1 MQARFREEHDPV
13 IGRAVRTFSH
23 DGRDFRYP
31 ALLGGRYEPVG
42 VMGSGGFGILLNA
55 LDRRIFDR
63 HVLIKAAL
71 VGAHELARPRN
82 AALPDA
88 LQEARLRM
96 DHERKMLLHGRLRG
110 VGAIPTLIDWFD
122 DVNPTVRG
130 PHVDPEGKPFTNDD
144 PELWKEA
151 RYLVLGHIDG
161 IQLDVHCR
169 SDRFR
174 RAWLAE
180 TRVLGMYLAST
191 LGSFHVDREY
201 GGTRIH
207 FVYQDLKP
215 ANILVTRFAG
225 QYHLIDF
232 GSFAVVGPGG
242 PQRTEAHTEGYS
254 APERERLSL
263 AESCHPRLDVFSL
276 GVVLS
281 QAIQWGSGADAAPV
295 DAPVDALPV
304 AAEWRAFLGR
314 CRERDPDSRL
324 QTMSQVLA
332 ALEQLAV

>member
-1 MQARFREEHDPV
+1 MHARFREEHDPV
-13 IGRAVRTFSH
+13 IGCDVRIFSH

-42 VMGSGGFGILLNA
+42 VMASGGFGILLHA
-55 LDRRIFDR
+55 LDRRVFER

-82 AALPDA
+82 AALPGA
-88 LQEARLRM
+88 LQEAQLRM
-96 DHERKMLLHGRLRG
+96 GHERKMLLHGRLRS

-130 PHVDPEGKPFTNDD
+130 PHVDPDGQPFTNDD
-144 PELWKEA
+144 PSLWRNA
-151 RYLVLGHIDG
+151 RYLVLGYIDG
-161 IQLDVHCR
+161 VQLDVHCR

-174 RAWLAE
+174 RAWLGE
-180 TRVLGMYLAST
+180 TKVLAMYLAST
-191 LGSFHVDREY
+191 LQPFHAARDY
-201 GGTRIH
+201 AGTQIH

-215 ANILVTRFAG
+215 ANIMVTRVAG

-242 PQRTEAHTEGYS
+242 PQRTDAHTEGYA
-254 APERERLSL
+254 APERARLSR

-281 QAIQWGSGADAAPV
+281 QAIQWGSGADAAAIDVPV
-295 DAPVDALPV
+295 DTLPV
-304 AAEWRAFLGR
+304 SSEWKAFLER
-314 CRERDPDSRL
+314 CRAPDPDSRL
-324 QTMSQVLA
+324 QSMTQVFA
-332 ALEQLAV
+332 ALERLPV

>member
-1 MQARFREEHDPV
+1 MQGRFREEHDPV
-13 IGRAVRTFSH
+13 IDRDVRIFSH

-42 VMGSGGFGILLNA
+42 VMASGGFGILINA
-55 LDRRIFDR
+55 LDRRVFDR
-63 HVLIKAAL
+63 HVLVKAAL

-88 LQEARLRM
+88 LREARLRM

-110 VGAIPTLIDWFD
+110 VGGIPHLIDWFD

-130 PHVDPEGKPFTNDD
+130 PHIDPDGRTFANDD
-144 PELWKEA
+144 PSLWRDA
-151 RYLVLGHIDG
+151 RYLVLGNIDG
-161 IQLDVHCR
+161 VQLDVYCQ

-174 RAWLAE
+174 RAWLGE
-180 TRVLGMYLAST
+180 TKVLGMYLAGM
-191 LGSFHVDREY
+191 LQPFHATRDY
-201 GGTRIH
+201 GGLQIH

-215 ANILVTRFAG
+215 ANVMVTRVTG

-254 APERERLSL
+254 APERAGSL
-263 AESCHPRLDVFSL
+263 PADSCHPRLDVYSL

-281 QAIQWGSGADAAPV
+281 QAIQWGSGSDAAPIETAV
-295 DAPVDALPV
+295 DSLPV
-304 AAEWRAFLGR
+304 TAEWKAFLHQ
-314 CRERDPDSRL
+314 CRAATPDARFQS
-324 QTMSQVLA
+324 MPQVLA
-332 ALEQLAV
+332 TLERLPV